1 MIAII
6 FNIVPSYLK
15 FKICNF

>member
-6 FNIVPSYLK
+6 FVFN
-15 FKICNF
+15 

>member
-6 FNIVPSYLK
+6 FYHEPSLV
-15 FKICNF
+15 FWMFT